1 MTELIV
7 LSHYQATP
15 LLAARQARRRRVVTS
30 LDLGRTTAQVNIR
43 QEHITFADGQQLSWD
58 AVERIAESENQCF
71 IVSEGTARAI
81 QLFSETTD
89 WPRSLY
95 PTPGAPTT
103 LVAGFPMHRVKDTDP
118 WEDTRKKIE
127 ALAPVV
133 GAVLDIATGLGY
145 TAIEAAKTADH
156 VTTIEYDPTALDIA
170 RLNPWSRD
178 LFDNPQITLLV
189 GDAFELIRTLGDGT
203 FARILHDPPTFSLA
217 GELYAEEF
225 YREACR
231 VLAPGGR
238 MFHYIGDPASK
249 FGRRMTRGVVERLQA
264 AGFRRVVRKAEAF
277 GVLAYK

>member
-7 LSHYQATP
+7 LSAYQAPP

-103 LVAGFPMHRVKDTDP
+103 LVAGFPLHPAQKNDP
-118 WEDTRKKIE
+118 RGDTRKKN
-127 ALAPVV
+127 
-133 GAVLDIATGLGY
+133 
-145 TAIEAAKTADH
+145 K
-156 VTTIEYDPTALDIA
+156 
-170 RLNPWSRD
+170 
-178 LFDNPQITLLV
+178 
-189 GDAFELIRTLGDGT
+189 
-203 FARILHDPPTFSLA
+203 
-217 GELYAEEF
+217 
-225 YREACR
+225 
-231 VLAPGGR
+231 
-238 MFHYIGDPASK
+238 
-249 FGRRMTRGVVERLQA
+249 
-264 AGFRRVVRKAEAF
+264 
-277 GVLAYK
+277 

>member
-103 LVAGFPMHRVKDTDP
+103 LVAGVSPLRPQESAP
-118 WEDTRKKIE
+118 WGDTRKK
-127 ALAPVV
+127 
-133 GAVLDIATGLGY
+133 
-145 TAIEAAKTADH
+145 H
-156 VTTIEYDPTALDIA
+156 
-170 RLNPWSRD
+170 
-178 LFDNPQITLLV
+178 
-189 GDAFELIRTLGDGT
+189 DGST
-203 FARILHDPPTFSLA
+203 PRGGSFHHLQPYRVPLPP
-217 GELYAEEF
+217 
-225 YREACR
+225 
-231 VLAPGGR
+231 P
-238 MFHYIGDPASK
+238 
-249 FGRRMTRGVVERLQA
+249 
-264 AGFRRVVRKAEAF
+264 
-277 GVLAYK
+277 

>member
-30 LDLGRTTAQVNIR
+30 LDLGRTTAQVNIGA
-43 QEHITFADGQQLSWD
+43 EHVTFADGQQLSWD

-95 PTPGAPTT
+95 PTSGAPPT
-103 LVAGFPMHRVKDTDP
+103 LEAGFPLHRVQDTDP

-133 GAVLDIATGLGY
+133 GAALDIATGLGY
-145 TAIEAAKTADH
+145 TAIDAAKT
-156 VTTIEYDPTALDIA
+156 
-170 RLNPWSRD
+170 
-178 LFDNPQITLLV
+178 
-189 GDAFELIRTLGDGT
+189 
-203 FARILHDPPTFSLA
+203 
-217 GELYAEEF
+217 
-225 YREACR
+225 
-231 VLAPGGR
+231 
-238 MFHYIGDPASK
+238 
-249 FGRRMTRGVVERLQA
+249 
-264 AGFRRVVRKAEAF
+264 
-277 GVLAYK
+277 